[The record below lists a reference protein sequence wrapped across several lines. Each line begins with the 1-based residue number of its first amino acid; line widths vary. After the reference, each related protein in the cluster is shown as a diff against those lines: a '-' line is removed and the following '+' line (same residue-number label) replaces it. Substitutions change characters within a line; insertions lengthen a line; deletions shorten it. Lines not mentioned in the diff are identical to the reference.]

1 MSPAGVLF
9 VTFGALLLLGA
20 PITVALG
27 AAAMATLYAVDQN
40 LVTMVQ
46 IAFTSVNSF
55 PIMALP
61 AFVLTGALME
71 HAGISRRLVAIAEQ
85 VVGPIPGGL
94 AVSTALACV
103 FYPLKWRHC
112 AACTILHCCRRHG
125 SGNAGVTAMRKRM
138 MSRRATRRRPPQRPG
153 AWGSSFP
160 RAFRWSSTACQASSP
175 SPSCSSPGWSPA
187 C

>member
-71 HAGISRRLVAIAEQ
+71 HAGISRRLVAIAERI
-85 VVGPIPGGL
+85 VGPIPGGL

-103 FYPLKWRHC
+103 FFG
-112 AACTILHCCRRHG
+112 AISG
-125 SGNAGVTAMRKRM
+125 SGPATTAAVGMLM
-138 MSRRATRRRPPQRPG
+138 IPAMIRRGFTPG
-153 AWGSSFP
+153 
-160 RAFRWSSTACQASSP
+160 
-175 SPSCSSPGWSPA
+175 
-187 C
+187 